1 MGTWEFSAEQGRG
14 RLVLVGHGAG
24 LGSYPLAERPRLEDV
39 SIGAPTQ
46 EPGHD
51 FEFVVDRYSE
61 QEAAVGQVLPA
72 RCLELTDAT
81 FERPPSYGT
90 PSDGPADEPRRRVR
104 VVFAAE
110 VAASVQVP
118 PSFEATSRE
127 HLADGRLLLT
137 VTVDHEFEV
146 MPWLLSWGAHA
157 HILEPRAL
165 RERVAAEARAV
176 ADQYESAPT
185 LLG

>member
-1 MGTWEFSAEQGRG
+1 M
-14 RLVLVGHGAG
+14 
-24 LGSYPLAERPRLEDV
+24 
-39 SIGAPTQ
+39 
-46 EPGHD
+46 
-51 FEFVVDRYSE
+51 
-61 QEAAVGQVLPA
+61 
-72 RCLELTDAT
+72 
-81 FERPPSYGT
+81 
-90 PSDGPADEPRRRVR
+90 
-104 VVFAAE
+104 VFAAE

-146 MPWLLSWGAHA
+146 MPWLLSWGAYA